1 MGTITIPIRTISTM
15 NAREHWRARTRRV
28 KSERTA
34 TYWILAPL
42 PKPDIPVTVLLTR
55 VGPTNG
61 LDEDDNLNGSMKA
74 VRDQIADWLGIND
87 RDPRVKWKYA
97 QRREKSWGVEVQ
109 FIAPSVALCQNDAQE
124 VPHG

>member
-1 MGTITIPIRTISTM
+1 MGTITIPIRTVSAL

-28 KSERTA
+28 KAERTA
-34 TYWILAPL
+34 TYWTLAPQ

-61 LDEDDNLNGSMKA
+61 LDEDDNLNGSMKG

-87 RDPRVKWKYA
+87 RDPRVKWTYA
-97 QRREKSWGVEVQ
+97 QRREKQWGVEVE
-109 FIAPSVALCQNDAQE
+109 FLPCADDGT
-124 VPHG
+124 VPK